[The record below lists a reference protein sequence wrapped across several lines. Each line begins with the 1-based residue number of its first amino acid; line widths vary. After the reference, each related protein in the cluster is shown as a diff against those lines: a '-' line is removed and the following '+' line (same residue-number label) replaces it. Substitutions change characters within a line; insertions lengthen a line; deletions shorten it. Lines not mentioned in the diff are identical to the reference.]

1 MHATVSKRRSSF
13 KPSSIHRN
21 GNSPLDPSWTLSFRE
36 TVSKELEVRE
46 SLESSEVPIVSGAE
60 MLCLE
65 REKLNEASQVTSVD
79 DTNSPLRKRKRIAS
93 PHLSLSLFRRPENTV
108 RLTKCD
114 LSRKL
119 EVEYDCQGKD
129 CRVLGHGAFS
139 TVRSAI
145 RRHDGM
151 KVAIKSI
158 SKHDALKARRLR
170 ISGRTYVEEWEIL
183 KQLSEN
189 QHVVSL
195 LDIFETS
202 YEIQLVLEYCPGGE
216 LFDAIQRK
224 QSTTLTKHQYKE
236 EDASLIT
243 RQLLHALQDIHKRGI
258 AHKDIKPEN
267 ILLFSTEASCS
278 IHVKLCDFGMARVIC
293 QDSDD
298 NLSCDGDSSPATPS
312 RTQSFQLFAS
322 DYYTAPELQLGCG
335 LYDTAVDM
343 FSLGV
348 TVYILLCGFPPV
360 FEGDDSACVTF
371 PLLYWKNISEE
382 AKDFVRSLL
391 AFEPA
396 YRISA
401 ERAMKHP
408 WIRKGDGCSLTKS
421 GLTTG
426 DMRMALLKRRLYQC
440 LKHPKTSSSRD
451 KDKYR
456 QYRKRPRRAR
466 VIRVSL
472 AELCATGVTAA
483 PSVEAIAS
491 PSP

>member
-1 MHATVSKRRSSF
+1 
-13 KPSSIHRN
+13 
-21 GNSPLDPSWTLSFRE
+21 
-36 TVSKELEVRE
+36 
-46 SLESSEVPIVSGAE
+46 
-60 MLCLE
+60 
-65 REKLNEASQVTSVD
+65 
-79 DTNSPLRKRKRIAS
+79 
-93 PHLSLSLFRRPENTV
+93 
-108 RLTKCD
+108 
-114 LSRKL
+114 
-119 EVEYDCQGKD
+119 
-129 CRVLGHGAFS
+129 
-139 TVRSAI
+139 
-145 RRHDGM
+145 M

-202 YEIQLVLEYCPGGE
+202 EEIQLVLEYCPGGE

-224 QSTTLTKHQYKE
+224 QSTTLAKHQYTE
-236 EDASLIT
+236 EDASVIT
-243 RQLLHALQDIHKRGI
+243 QQLLHALQDIHQRGI

-267 ILLFSTEASCS
+267 ILLFSTEESRS

-293 QDSDD
+293 QGGDD
-298 NLSCDGDSSPATPS
+298 NLSCDGDASPATPS

-360 FEGDDSACVTF
+360 FEGDDSDCVAF
-371 PLLYWKNISEE
+371 PSLYWKNISEE

-391 AFEPA
+391 VFEPA
-396 YRISA
+396 FRISA

-408 WIRKGDGCSLTKS
+408 WIRNGDRCSGVLAKKD
-421 GLTTG
+421 LTTDG
-426 DMRMALLKRRLYQC
+426 MRMALLKRRLYQC
-440 LKHPKTSSSRD
+440 FKHPKLDLSSFGRSRD

-456 QYRKRPRRAR
+456 QHRKRPRRAT
-466 VIRVSL
+466 VIQISL
-472 AELCATGVTAA
+472 ADLCATGVTAS
-483 PSVEAIAS
+483 PSVGTTTS
-491 PSP
+491 SSFVK

>member
-1 MHATVSKRRSSF
+1 
-13 KPSSIHRN
+13 
-21 GNSPLDPSWTLSFRE
+21 
-36 TVSKELEVRE
+36 
-46 SLESSEVPIVSGAE
+46 
-60 MLCLE
+60 
-65 REKLNEASQVTSVD
+65 
-79 DTNSPLRKRKRIAS
+79 
-93 PHLSLSLFRRPENTV
+93 
-108 RLTKCD
+108 
-114 LSRKL
+114 
-119 EVEYDCQGKD
+119 
-129 CRVLGHGAFS
+129 
-139 TVRSAI
+139 
-145 RRHDGM
+145 M

-202 YEIQLVLEYCPGGE
+202 EEIQLVLEYCPGGE

-224 QSTTLTKHQYKE
+224 QSMTLTKHQYKE

-243 RQLLHALQDIHKRGI
+243 QQVLHALQDIHKRGI

-267 ILLFSTEASCS
+267 ILLFSTEESRS
-278 IHVKLCDFGMARVIC
+278 IHVKLCDFEMARVIC
-293 QDSDD
+293 QDGDD
-298 NLSCDGDSSPATPS
+298 NLSCDGDASPATPS

-335 LYDTAVDM
+335 LYDTSVDM

-360 FEGDDSACVTF
+360 FEGNDSDCVTF
-371 PLLYWKNISEE
+371 PSLYWKNISVE

-408 WIRKGDGCSLTKS
+408 WIRNSDRSSGVLTIA
-421 GLTTG
+421 GLTTD
-426 DMRMALLKRRLYQC
+426 DMRMALLKQRLYQC
-440 LKHPKTSSSRD
+440 LKHPKSESLGRSRG

-456 QYRKRPRRAR
+456 QHRKRPRRAT

-483 PSVEAIAS
+483 PSVGAIAS
-491 PSP
+491 SSIVE